1 MQRDIQR
8 VLIDEVKIAAR
19 VKELGQRL
27 SRELEEDL
35 RRTGQSPEG
44 HTVVI
49 IPIMTGGMVFCADL
63 IRCMT
68 FKLSLRLVTV
78 CSYPGQSTE
87 SKGAKIRGELP
98 TDLHNKHVVVVD
110 DILDSGQTLAVIRDA
125 LKEQL
130 PASLRM
136 CVMLRKPTWRRK
148 IEIETE
154 YVGFDIPDEFVV
166 GYGLDYD
173 DYYRNYPAV
182 AVLKPEAV

>member
-1 MQRDIQR
+1 MHRDIQR
-8 VLIDEVKIAAR
+8 ILIDEQKIAVR
-19 VKELGQRL
+19 VKELGHQL

-44 HTVVI
+44 NSVVI
-49 IPIMTGGMVFCADL
+49 IPIMTGGLVFCADL
-63 IRCMT
+63 IRQIN

-78 CSYPGQSTE
+78 SSYPGQSTT

-98 TDLHNKHVVVVD
+98 PDLTNKHVVVVD

-125 LKEQL
+125 IREQH

-173 DYYRNYPAV
+173 DFYRNYPAV

>member
-1 MQRDIQR
+1 MHRDIQR
-8 VLIDEVKIAAR
+8 ILIDEERIKAR
-19 VKELGQRL
+19 VKELGQQL

-44 HTVVI
+44 NSVVI
-49 IPIMTGGMVFCADL
+49 IPIMTGGLVFGADL
-63 IRCMT
+63 IRQIT

-78 CSYPGQSTE
+78 SSYPGQSTE

-98 TDLHNKHVVVVD
+98 ADLKNKHVVVVD

-125 LKEQL
+125 IAEQQ

-173 DYYRNYPAV
+173 DFYRNFPAI